1 MGSSRSSRHMASPIP
16 CRDRGVNKTRERR
29 ALRTYQVELGDEV
42 IHRRP
47 VLPDIVDKN
56 NGTLV
61 VGDHLA
67 ESWPRVVRHWVL
79 RRHIGPL
86 DDVRCLEYRRPL
98 VYERQLFWV
107 RDEER

>member
-1 MGSSRSSRHMASPIP
+1 M
-16 CRDRGVNKTRERR
+16 R
-29 ALRTYQVELGDEV
+29 ALQTYRVELGDEV

-47 VLPDIVDKN
+47 VSADIVDEN
-56 NGTLV
+56 NETLV

-67 ESWPRVVRHWVL
+67 EGWPCVVRHWVL

-98 VYERQLFWV
+98 IYER
-107 RDEER
+107 